1 MSNKGTRCPVCTGC
15 GKCFGNQTVNTL
27 STFYGKGYGQKEGLK
42 REITSQAFFDCKKIE
57 DTDGNL
63 VAVDIGTTTIAM
75 QLRSR
80 SDGAVLDVYTAINPQ
95 RKYGADILSR
105 ITAAEV
111 EKNRWDMMELVRG
124 VLQDGL
130 SHFSQVK
137 KMVIAGNTTMIHLLM
152 GYDVSGLGKAPF
164 TPISVDEIHTYMF
177 GVETV
182 VLPGI
187 SAFIGGDITAGIY
200 ALGLDRQE
208 NICLL
213 VDLGTNGEMVLG
225 NRQKLLATSTA
236 AGPAFEGNGDCFGTD
251 LMDITAKLLNQG
263 ILDETGLLADPY
275 FDEGIT
281 IEGVKITQQY
291 IRQLQMAKAAICTG
305 IEVLYRNYGLTDYNE
320 IDRVY
325 LAGGMGYYLNPEAAA
340 MIGLIPKDLC
350 KKTEPVGNAALEG
363 AFLFGTYQMEKIK
376 NIQDFNLAKE
386 DEFEDRYLAHLNFER
401 E

>member
-1 MSNKGTRCPVCTGC
+1 MSNKGTRCPVCKGC

-27 STFYGKGYGQKEGLK
+27 STFYGKGYGHKEGLK
-42 REITSQAFFDCKKIE
+42 REKTSQAFFDFKKLE
-57 DTDGNL
+57 ETDGNL

-80 SDGAVLDVYTAINPQ
+80 TDGTVLDVYTAINPQ

-111 EKNRWDMMELVRG
+111 EKNRLDMMELVMG

-152 GYDVSGLGKAPF
+152 GYEVSGLGKAPF

-200 ALGLDRQE
+200 ALALDRQE

-275 FDEGIT
+275 FNEGIT

-305 IEVLYRNYGLTDYNE
+305 IVVLCRKYGLTDYDE

-350 KKTEPVGNAALEG
+350 EKTVPVGNAALEG

-386 DEFEDRYLAHLNFER
+386 DEFEKRYLEHLNFER